1 MPQDW
6 VAGVELVGDGTMV
19 RADFDRSLEEL
30 QAELIVLG
38 EMVEKAIIK
47 SMDALEQRDLSVA
60 YEVVAE
66 DDLIDEKRFELEE
79 KCINLIATQQPLA
92 IDLRTLL
99 AVLHIAVE
107 LERMGDYA
115 EGIGKI
121 CMIIG
126 DDVPMDLPPQL
137 PLMAKAG
144 TVMLR
149 RSLKSLIDRDTVLAN
164 DVWDSDDE
172 VAALYDGV
180 CHQIILDMGEHP
192 KTIEAST
199 HFLWVAHDLERIADR
214 ATNIAEKVIFMV
226 TGRIGRYEPIKDG
239 E

>member
-1 MPQDW
+1 
-6 VAGVELVGDGTMV
+6 MV

-30 QAELIVLG
+30 QAELVFLG
-38 EMVEKAIIK
+38 ELVEKAIIK
-47 SMDALEQRDLSVA
+47 SMEALENRDLAVA

-66 DDLIDEKRFELEE
+66 DDQIDEKRFELEE

-99 AVLHIAVE
+99 SVLHIAVE

-126 DDVPMDLPPQL
+126 DDVPMDIPPQL

-149 RSLKSLIDRDTVLAN
+149 RSLKSLVDRDTDLAL
-164 DVWDSDDE
+164 S
-172 VAALYDGV
+172 LI
-180 CHQIILDMGEHP
+180 HI
-192 KTIEAST
+192 S
-199 HFLWVAHDLERIADR
+199 
-214 ATNIAEKVIFMV
+214 
-226 TGRIGRYEPIKDG
+226 EPTSPY
-239 E
+239 

>member
-1 MPQDW
+1 
-6 VAGVELVGDGTMV
+6 
-19 RADFDRSLEEL
+19 LEDL
-30 QAELIVLG
+30 QAELVGLG

-47 SMDALEQRDLSVA
+47 SMDALQRRDLAMA

-66 DDLIDEKRFELEE
+66 DDLIDAKRFELEE
-79 KCINLIATQQPLA
+79 KCIDLIATQQPLA

-126 DDVPMDLPPQL
+126 DDVPVEIPEQL
-137 PLMAKAG
+137 SRMATLG
-144 TVMLR
+144 LTMLR
-149 RSLKSLIDRDTVLAN
+149 RSLQSLVERDTVLAD

-172 VAALYDGV
+172 VDALYDNV
-180 CHQIILDMGEHP
+180 CHQIFLDMGQHP
-192 KTIEAST
+192 DTIEAAT

-214 ATNIAEKVIFMV
+214 ATNIAERVIFLV
-226 TGRIGRYEPIKDG
+226 TGRFGRYVGPAAGD
-239 E
+239 

>member
-1 MPQDW
+1 
-6 VAGVELVGDGTMV
+6 MV
-19 RADFDRSLEEL
+19 RVDFDRRLEDLE
-30 QAELIVLG
+30 AELLGLG
-38 EMVEKAIIK
+38 EMVEKAILK
-47 SMDALEQRDLSVA
+47 SMDALKRRDLAIA

-79 KCINLIATQQPLA
+79 KCIDLIATQQPLA

-126 DDVPMDLPPQL
+126 DDEPAETPQKL
-137 PLMAKAG
+137 DQMASMG
-144 TVMLR
+144 VVMLQ
-149 RSLKSLIDRDTVLAN
+149 RSLKSLMDRDTDLAN

-172 VAALYDGV
+172 VDALYASV
-180 CHQIILDMGEHP
+180 CHDIFVEMGQNP
-192 KTIEAST
+192 KSIQAAT

-214 ATNIAEKVIFMV
+214 ATNIAERVIFVV
-226 TGRIGRYEPIKDG
+226 TGRIGRYKPPESTG
-239 E
+239 

>member
-1 MPQDW
+1 
-6 VAGVELVGDGTMV
+6 MV
-19 RADFDRSLEEL
+19 F
-30 QAELIVLG
+30 LG
-38 EMVEKAIIK
+38 ELVEKAIIK
-47 SMDALEQRDLSVA
+47 SMEALENRDLAVA

-66 DDLIDEKRFELEE
+66 DDQIDEKRFELEE

-99 AVLHIAVE
+99 SVLHIAVE

-126 DDVPMDLPPQL
+126 DDAPMDIPPQL

-149 RSLKSLIDRDTVLAN
+149 RSLKSLVDRDTDLAN

-172 VAALYDGV
+172 VDTLYDDV
-180 CHQIILDMGEHP
+180 CHQIFLDMGEHP

-214 ATNIAEKVIFMV
+214 ATNIAERVIFMV
-226 TGRIGRYEPIKDG
+226 TGRSGRYESLKN

>member
-1 MPQDW
+1 
-6 VAGVELVGDGTMV
+6 
-19 RADFDRSLEEL
+19 
-30 QAELIVLG
+30 
-38 EMVEKAIIK
+38 
-47 SMDALEQRDLSVA
+47 MDALQRRDLAIA

-79 KCINLIATQQPLA
+79 KCIDLIATQQPLA

-126 DDVPMDLPPQL
+126 EDEPTETPQQL
-137 PLMAKAG
+137 DQMARMGVA
-144 TVMLR
+144 MLQ
-149 RSLKSLIDRDTVLAN
+149 RSLKSLMDRDIDLAN

-172 VAALYDGV
+172 VDSLYDSV
-180 CHQIILDMGEHP
+180 CHDIFVEMGEHP
-192 KTIEAST
+192 KTIEAAT

-214 ATNIAEKVIFMV
+214 ATNISERVIFLV
-226 TGRIGRYEPIKDG
+226 TGRIGRYKPPESTG
-239 E
+239 

>member
-1 MPQDW
+1 
-6 VAGVELVGDGTMV
+6 MV

-30 QAELIVLG
+30 QAELVFLG
-38 EMVEKAIIK
+38 ELVEKAIIK
-47 SMDALEQRDLSVA
+47 SMEALENRDLAVA

-66 DDLIDEKRFELEE
+66 DDQIDEKRFELEE

-99 AVLHIAVE
+99 SVLHIAVE

-126 DDVPMDLPPQL
+126 DDVPMDIPPQL

-149 RSLKSLIDRDTVLAN
+149 RSLKSLVDRDTDLAN

-172 VAALYDGV
+172 VDTLYDDV
-180 CHQIILDMGEHP
+180 SHQIFLDMGEHP

-214 ATNIAEKVIFMV
+214 ATNIAERVIFMV
-226 TGRIGRYEPIKDG
+226 SGRSGRYESLKN

>member
-1 MPQDW
+1 
-6 VAGVELVGDGTMV
+6 MV
-19 RADFDRSLEEL
+19 RADFDRNLEEL
-30 QAELIVLG
+30 EAELLLLG
-38 EMVEKAIIK
+38 EMVEKAIVK
-47 SMDALEQRDLSVA
+47 SMDALQRRDLTLA

-66 DDLIDEKRFELEE
+66 DDEIDEKRFDLEE
-79 KCINLIATQQPLA
+79 KCIDLIATQQPLA

-126 DDVPMDLPPQL
+126 EDESVDTPQQL
-137 PLMAKAG
+137 DEMARMGVA
-144 TVMLR
+144 MLK
-149 RSLKSLIDRDTVLAN
+149 RSLKSLTDRDVDLAN

-172 VAALYDGV
+172 VDALYASV
-180 CHQIILDMGEHP
+180 CHDIFVEMGEHP
-192 KTIEAST
+192 KSIEAAT

-214 ATNIAEKVIFMV
+214 ATNIAERVIFVV
-226 TGRIGRYEPIKDG
+226 TGRIGRYKPPESTG
-239 E
+239 

>member
-1 MPQDW
+1 
-6 VAGVELVGDGTMV
+6 
-19 RADFDRSLEEL
+19 
-30 QAELIVLG
+30 
-38 EMVEKAIIK
+38 
-47 SMDALEQRDLSVA
+47 MDALRRRDLAIA

-79 KCINLIATQQPLA
+79 KCIDLIATQQPLA

-126 DDVPMDLPPQL
+126 EDEPTETPQQL
-137 PLMAKAG
+137 DQMARMGVA
-144 TVMLR
+144 MLQ
-149 RSLKSLIDRDTVLAN
+149 RSLKSLMDRDIDLAN

-172 VAALYDGV
+172 VDSLYDSV
-180 CHQIILDMGEHP
+180 CHDIFVEMGEHP
-192 KTIEAST
+192 KTIEAAT

-214 ATNIAEKVIFMV
+214 ATNISERVIFLV
-226 TGRIGRYEPIKDG
+226 TGRIGRYKPPESTG
-239 E
+239 

>member
-1 MPQDW
+1 
-6 VAGVELVGDGTMV
+6 MV
-19 RADFDRSLEEL
+19 D
-30 QAELIVLG
+30 LG
-38 EMVEKAIIK
+38 ELVEKAIIK
-47 SMDALEQRDLSVA
+47 SMEALEKRDLAVA
-60 YEVVAE
+60 YEVVSE
-66 DDLIDEKRFELEE
+66 DDQIDEKRFELEE

-126 DDVPMDLPPQL
+126 DDVPMEVPQQL
-137 PLMAKAG
+137 PKMARAS
-144 TVMLR
+144 TTMLR
-149 RSLKSLIDRDTVLAN
+149 RSLKSMVDRDTDLAN

-172 VAALYDGV
+172 VDTLYDDV
-180 CHQIILDMGEHP
+180 CHQIFLNMGEHP
-192 KTIEAST
+192 KTIEPST

-214 ATNIAEKVIFMV
+214 ATNIAERVIFMV
-226 TGRIGRYEPIKDG
+226 TGRIGRYESLKND
-239 E
+239 

>member
-1 MPQDW
+1 
-6 VAGVELVGDGTMV
+6 MV
-19 RADFDRSLEEL
+19 RADFDRNLEDLVSEL
-30 QAELIVLG
+30 FGLG
-38 EMVEKAIIK
+38 EMVEKAILK
-47 SMDALEQRDLSVA
+47 SMDALKRRDLAIA

-126 DDVPMDLPPQL
+126 DDEPAETPQKL
-137 PLMAKAG
+137 DQMASMGLA
-144 TVMLR
+144 MLQ
-149 RSLKSLIDRDTVLAN
+149 RSLKSLMDRDTDLAN

-172 VAALYDGV
+172 VDSLYDSV
-180 CHQIILDMGEHP
+180 CHDIFVEMGEHP
-192 KTIEAST
+192 KTIEAAT

-214 ATNIAEKVIFMV
+214 ATNISERVIFLV
-226 TGRIGRYEPIKDG
+226 TGRIGRYKPPESTG
-239 E
+239 

>member
-1 MPQDW
+1 
-6 VAGVELVGDGTMV
+6 MV
-19 RADFDRSLEEL
+19 RADFDKSLKEL
-30 QAELIVLG
+30 EAELIGLG
-38 EMVEKAIIK
+38 EMVEKAIVK
-47 SMDALEQRDLSVA
+47 SMDALERRDLTLA

-79 KCINLIATQQPLA
+79 KCIDLIATQQPLA
-92 IDLRTLL
+92 VDLRTLL

-126 DDVPMDLPPQL
+126 DDEPVETPKQL
-137 PLMAKAG
+137 PQMARMG
-144 TVMLR
+144 ITMLR
-149 RSLKSLIDRDTVLAN
+149 RSLKSLMDRDIELAN

-172 VAALYDGV
+172 VDALYDGV
-180 CHQIILDMGEHP
+180 CRQIFLDMGQHP
-192 KTIEAST
+192 KTIEAAT

-214 ATNIAEKVIFMV
+214 ATNIAERVIFVV
-226 TGRIGRYEPIKDG
+226 TGRIGRYKRPSEETD
-239 E
+239 

>member
-1 MPQDW
+1 
-6 VAGVELVGDGTMV
+6 MV
-19 RADFDRSLEEL
+19 RADFDKNLGELE
-30 QAELIVLG
+30 AELMGLG

-47 SMDALEQRDLSVA
+47 SMDALERRDLAVA

-79 KCINLIATQQPLA
+79 KCIDLIATQQPLA

-121 CMIIG
+121 CLIIG
-126 DDVPMDLPPQL
+126 DDEPVEMPKQL
-137 PLMAKAG
+137 SQMAQMGIA
-144 TVMLR
+144 MLR
-149 RSLKSLIDRDTVLAN
+149 RSLKSLTDRDTDLAN

-172 VAALYDGV
+172 VDALYDGV
-180 CHQIILDMGEHP
+180 CRQIFLDMGQQP
-192 KTIEAST
+192 KTIEAAT

-214 ATNIAEKVIFMV
+214 ATNIAERVIFVV
-226 TGRIGRYEPIKDG
+226 TGRIGRYQPPQESK
-239 E
+239 

>member
-1 MPQDW
+1 
-6 VAGVELVGDGTMV
+6 MV
-19 RADFDRSLEEL
+19 RADFDKNLGELE
-30 QAELIVLG
+30 AELMGLG

-47 SMDALEQRDLSVA
+47 SMDALERRDLAVA

-79 KCINLIATQQPLA
+79 KCIDLIATQQPLA

-121 CMIIG
+121 CLIIG
-126 DDVPMDLPPQL
+126 DDEPVEMPKQL
-137 PLMAKAG
+137 SQMAEMGIA
-144 TVMLR
+144 MLR
-149 RSLKSLIDRDTVLAN
+149 RSLKSLMDRDTDLAN

-172 VAALYDGV
+172 VDALYDGV
-180 CHQIILDMGEHP
+180 CRQIFLDMGQQP
-192 KTIEAST
+192 KTIEAAT

-214 ATNIAEKVIFMV
+214 ATNIAERVIFVV
-226 TGRIGRYEPIKDG
+226 TGRIGRYKPPQESG
-239 E
+239 

>member
-1 MPQDW
+1 
-6 VAGVELVGDGTMV
+6 MV
-19 RADFDRSLEEL
+19 RADFDRNLEDLVSEL
-30 QAELIVLG
+30 FGLG
-38 EMVEKAIIK
+38 EMVEKAIVK
-47 SMDALEQRDLSVA
+47 SMDALQRRDLAIA

-79 KCINLIATQQPLA
+79 KCIDLIATQQPLA

-126 DDVPMDLPPQL
+126 EDEPTETPQQL
-137 PLMAKAG
+137 DQMARMGVA
-144 TVMLR
+144 MLQ
-149 RSLKSLIDRDTVLAN
+149 RSLKSLMDRDIDLAN

-172 VAALYDGV
+172 VDALYDSV
-180 CHQIILDMGEHP
+180 CHDIFVEMGEHP
-192 KTIEAST
+192 QTIEAAT

-214 ATNIAEKVIFMV
+214 ATNISERVIFLV
-226 TGRIGRYEPIKDG
+226 TGRIGRYKPPESTG
-239 E
+239 

>member
-1 MPQDW
+1 
-6 VAGVELVGDGTMV
+6 VV
-19 RADFDRSLEEL
+19 RADFDRSLEDL
-30 QAELIVLG
+30 QAELVGLG

-47 SMDALEQRDLSVA
+47 SMDALQRRDLAMA

-66 DDLIDEKRFELEE
+66 DDLIDAKRFELEE
-79 KCINLIATQQPLA
+79 KCIDLIATQQPLA

-126 DDVPMDLPPQL
+126 DDVPVEIPEQL
-137 PLMAKAG
+137 SRMATLG
-144 TVMLR
+144 LTMLR
-149 RSLKSLIDRDTVLAN
+149 RSLQSLVERDTVLAD

-172 VAALYDGV
+172 VDALYDNV
-180 CHQIILDMGEHP
+180 CHQIFLDMGQHP
-192 KTIEAST
+192 DTIEAAT

-214 ATNIAEKVIFMV
+214 ATNIAERVIFLV
-226 TGRIGRYEPIKDG
+226 TGRFGRYVGPAAGD
-239 E
+239 

>member
-1 MPQDW
+1 
-6 VAGVELVGDGTMV
+6 MV

-30 QAELIVLG
+30 QGDLVGLG
-38 EMVEKAIIK
+38 EMVEKAILK
-47 SMDALEQRDLSVA
+47 SMDALERRDLTVA
-60 YEVVAE
+60 YEVITE
-66 DDLIDEKRFELEE
+66 DEEINEKRFELEE
-79 KCINLIATQQPLA
+79 KCIDLIATQQPLA
-92 IDLRTLL
+92 VDLRTLL

-126 DDVPMDLPPQL
+126 DDEEALAPLQL
-137 PLMAKAG
+137 PQMAEKGIA
-144 TVMLR
+144 MLR
-149 RSLKSLIDRDTVLAN
+149 GSLKSLVERDTDLAN

-172 VAALYDGV
+172 VDTLYDDV
-180 CHQIILDMGEHP
+180 CHQIFLDMGEHP

-214 ATNIAEKVIFMV
+214 ATNIAERVIFMV
-226 TGRIGRYEPIKDG
+226 TGRSGRYESLKN

>member
-1 MPQDW
+1 
-6 VAGVELVGDGTMV
+6 MV
-19 RADFDRSLEEL
+19 RADFDKNLGELE
-30 QAELIVLG
+30 AELIGLG

-47 SMDALEQRDLSVA
+47 SMDALERRDLAVA

-79 KCINLIATQQPLA
+79 KCIDLIATQQPLA

-121 CMIIG
+121 CLIIG
-126 DDVPMDLPPQL
+126 DDEPVEMPKQL
-137 PLMAKAG
+137 SQMAEMGIA
-144 TVMLR
+144 MLR
-149 RSLKSLIDRDTVLAN
+149 RSLKSLTDRDTDLAN

-172 VAALYDGV
+172 VDALYDGV
-180 CHQIILDMGEHP
+180 CRQIFLDMGQQP
-192 KTIEAST
+192 KTIEAAT

-214 ATNIAEKVIFMV
+214 ATNIAERVIFVV
-226 TGRIGRYEPIKDG
+226 TGRIGRYQPPQESK
-239 E
+239 

>member
-1 MPQDW
+1 
-6 VAGVELVGDGTMV
+6 MV
-19 RADFDRSLEEL
+19 RADFDRSLVDLE
-30 QAELIVLG
+30 AELLGLG
-38 EMVEKAIIK
+38 EMVEKAIVK
-47 SMDALEQRDLSVA
+47 SMDALKRRDLAVA

-79 KCINLIATQQPLA
+79 KCIDLIATQQPLA

-126 DDVPMDLPPQL
+126 EDESVDTPQQL
-137 PLMAKAG
+137 DEMARMGVA
-144 TVMLR
+144 MLK
-149 RSLKSLIDRDTVLAN
+149 RSLKSLTDRDVDLAN

-172 VAALYDGV
+172 VDALYASV
-180 CHQIILDMGEHP
+180 CHDIFVEMGEHP
-192 KTIEAST
+192 KSIEAAT

-214 ATNIAEKVIFMV
+214 ATNIAERVIFVV
-226 TGRIGRYEPIKDG
+226 TGRIGRYKPPESTG
-239 E
+239 

>member
-1 MPQDW
+1 
-6 VAGVELVGDGTMV
+6 MV

-30 QAELIVLG
+30 EAELIGLG

-47 SMDALEQRDLSVA
+47 SMDALEHRDLAMA

-79 KCINLIATQQPLA
+79 KCLNLIATQQPLA
-92 IDLRTLL
+92 VDLRTLL

-126 DDVPMDLPPQL
+126 DDELVETPKQIPQ
-137 PLMAKAG
+137 MAEMGVA
-144 TVMLR
+144 MLR
-149 RSLKSLIDRDTVLAN
+149 RSLKSLMDRDTDLAN
-164 DVWDSDDE
+164 NVWDSDDE
-172 VAALYDGV
+172 VDALYDGV
-180 CHQIILDMGEHP
+180 CHQIFLDMGNNP
-192 KTIEAST
+192 KTIEAAT
-199 HFLWVAHDLERIADR
+199 HLLWVAHDLERIADR
-214 ATNIAEKVIFMV
+214 ATNIAERVIFVV
-226 TGRIGRYEPIKDG
+226 TGRIGRYKQPSQET

>member
-1 MPQDW
+1 
-6 VAGVELVGDGTMV
+6 MV

-30 QAELIVLG
+30 QAELIGLG
-38 EMVEKAIIK
+38 EMVEKAIVK
-47 SMDALEQRDLSVA
+47 SMDALERRDLPMA

-66 DDLIDEKRFELEE
+66 DDQIDEKRFELEE
-79 KCINLIATQQPLA
+79 RCIDLIATQQPLA
-92 IDLRTLL
+92 VDLRTLL

-126 DDVPMDLPPQL
+126 EDDSVETPEQL
-137 PLMAKAG
+137 SQMAKMG
-144 TVMLR
+144 ITMLR
-149 RSLKSLIDRDTVLAN
+149 RSLKSLMDRDIDLAN

-172 VAALYDGV
+172 VDALYDAV
-180 CHQIILDMGEHP
+180 CRQIFLDMGQHP
-192 KTIEAST
+192 KTIEAAT

-214 ATNIAEKVIFMV
+214 ATNIAERVIFVV
-226 TGRIGRYEPIKDG
+226 TGRIGRYKPPQAAE
-239 E
+239 

>member
-1 MPQDW
+1 
-6 VAGVELVGDGTMV
+6 MV

-30 QAELIVLG
+30 QAELVGLS
-38 EMVEKAIIK
+38 ELVERAIIK
-47 SMDALEQRDLSVA
+47 SMDALERRDMAVA

-66 DDLIDEKRFELEE
+66 DDLIDAKRFELEE
-79 KCINLIATQQPLA
+79 KCIDLIATQQPLA

-126 DDVPMDLPPQL
+126 DDVPVEIPKELHKMSEMGL
-137 PLMAKAG
+137 
-144 TVMLR
+144 VMLR
-149 RSLKSLIDRDTVLAN
+149 LSMKSLVERDTTLAG
-164 DVWDSDDE
+164 DVWNSDDE
-172 VAALYDGV
+172 VDELYDGV
-180 CHQIILDMGEHP
+180 CRQIFLDMGQHP
-192 KTIEAST
+192 NTIEAAT

-214 ATNIAEKVIFMV
+214 ATNIAERVIFMV
-226 TGRIGRYEPIKDG
+226 TGRFGRYLGKSQGDCRNLRI
-239 E
+239 

>member
-1 MPQDW
+1 
-6 VAGVELVGDGTMV
+6 MV

-30 QAELIVLG
+30 ETELIGLG

-47 SMDALEQRDLSVA
+47 SMDALERRDMAMA

-79 KCINLIATQQPLA
+79 KCLNLIATQQPLA
-92 IDLRTLL
+92 VDLRTLL

-126 DDVPMDLPPQL
+126 DEELVKTPKQIPQ
-137 PLMAKAG
+137 MAEMGIA
-144 TVMLR
+144 MLR
-149 RSLKSLIDRDTVLAN
+149 RSLKSLMDRDTDLAN

-172 VAALYDGV
+172 VDALYDGV
-180 CHQIILDMGEHP
+180 CHQIFLDMGNNP
-192 KTIEAST
+192 KTIEAAT
-199 HFLWVAHDLERIADR
+199 HFLWVAHDLERIA
-214 ATNIAEKVIFMV
+214 AVSYTHLTLPTKA
-226 TGRIGRYEPIKDG
+226 
-239 E
+239 

>member
-1 MPQDW
+1 
-6 VAGVELVGDGTMV
+6 MV
-19 RADFDRSLEEL
+19 RADFDRRLEEL
-30 QAELIVLG
+30 EAELMSLG
-38 EMVEKAIIK
+38 EMVEHAIVK
-47 SMDALEQRDLSVA
+47 SMDALERRDLAVA

-66 DDLIDEKRFELEE
+66 DDLIDEKRFALEE
-79 KCINLIATQQPLA
+79 KCIDLIATQQPLA

-126 DDVPMDLPPQL
+126 DDEPVDMPKQFAQ
-137 PLMAKAG
+137 MARMA
-144 TVMLR
+144 VSMLR
-149 RSLKSLIDRDTVLAN
+149 RSLKSLTDRDTDLAN

-172 VAALYDGV
+172 VDELYDGV
-180 CHQIILDMGEHP
+180 CRQIFVEMGENP
-192 KTIEAST
+192 KTIEPAT

-214 ATNIAEKVIFMV
+214 ATNIAERVIFVV
-226 TGRIGRYEPIKDG
+226 TGRIGRYKPPEAPKG
-239 E
+239 TG

>member
-1 MPQDW
+1 
-6 VAGVELVGDGTMV
+6 MV
-19 RADFDRSLEEL
+19 RADFDRSLVDLE
-30 QAELIVLG
+30 AELLGLG
-38 EMVEKAIIK
+38 EMVEKAIVK
-47 SMDALEQRDLSVA
+47 SMDALKRRDLAVA

-79 KCINLIATQQPLA
+79 KCIDLIATQQPLA

-126 DDVPMDLPPQL
+126 EDESVDTPQQL
-137 PLMAKAG
+137 DEMARMGVA
-144 TVMLR
+144 MLK
-149 RSLKSLIDRDTVLAN
+149 RSLKSLTDRDVDLAN

-172 VAALYDGV
+172 VDALYASV
-180 CHQIILDMGEHP
+180 CHDIFVEMGEHP
-192 KTIEAST
+192 KSIEAAT
-199 HFLWVAHDLERIADR
+199 PCLWVAHDLERIADR
-214 ATNIAEKVIFMV
+214 ATNSAERVIFVV
-226 TGRIGRYEPIKDG
+226 TGRIGRYKPPESTG
-239 E
+239 